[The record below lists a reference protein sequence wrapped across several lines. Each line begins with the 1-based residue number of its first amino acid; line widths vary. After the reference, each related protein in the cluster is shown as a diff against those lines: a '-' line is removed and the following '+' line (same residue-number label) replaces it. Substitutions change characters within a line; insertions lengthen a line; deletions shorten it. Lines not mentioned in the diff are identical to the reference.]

1 MASTKDRLFDKDTLK
16 HLRLPF
22 SFFLLPIF
30 IFAISQSDTINLWN
44 TIIVFIVLHFFIY
57 PASNIYNSFMDKDT
71 GSIGGLKNPPP
82 VTPKLYTV
90 SIIFDSIGLVLSL
103 FVNKE
108 LFLLMAIYIAV
119 SKVYSW
125 HKIRLKKYAILSWLI
140 VMSFQG
146 AYTYLL
152 TNMSS
157 TNDFSFHWIND
168 KNKFAMLLAT
178 LLIGGLYPITQIY
191 QHKEDSERGDK
202 TISLLLGI
210 NGTFILTALLFIAS
224 CSIAFLYFTI
234 FYDLGYFIRFMICL
248 FPITLYFLTWV
259 IKCWKK
265 PEKAD
270 FSHTMRM
277 TLISSICMIICF
289 IYLLILNQPIVY

>member
-1 MASTKDRLFDKDTLK
+1 MTNTKDRLFDKNTLK

-22 SFFLLPIF
+22 SFFLLPIY
-30 IFAISQSDTINLWN
+30 IFAISQTTSINLWN
-44 TIIVFIVLHFFIY
+44 TAIVFIVLHFFIY

-90 SIIFDSIGLVLSL
+90 SIIFDTYGLALCL
-103 FVNKE
+103 LVNKE
-108 LFLLMAIYIAV
+108 LFFLMAIYIAV
-119 SKVYSW
+119 SKAYSW

-140 VMSFQG
+140 VMIFQG
-146 AYTYLL
+146 AYTFLL
-152 TNMSS
+152 ANMSAS
-157 TNDFSFHWIND
+157 NNFNINWLND
-168 KNKFAMLLAT
+168 KNKLAMLLAT

-210 NGTFILTALLFIAS
+210 KGTFVLSAIMFISS
-224 CSIAFLYFTI
+224 CGIAYLYFNA
-234 FYDLGYFIRFMICL
+234 FYDLSYFIRFMACL
-248 FPITLYFLTWV
+248 FPITIYFLIWGS
-259 IKCWKK
+259 KCWRN
-265 PEKAD
+265 PENAN

-277 TLISSICMIICF
+277 TLLSSICMIICF
-289 IYLLILNQPIVY
+289 IYLFIMNQPLLN